1 MRSPHRKTISLLML
15 IVSFVMSIS
24 AYGFNSKWLAHEFDH
39 DRQTLDVLADHD
51 HAPQIDANS
60 DPDPEPLSDSEH
72 QLSHFSSHLQPLP
85 ISSIL
90 DGFGEAPGRTTPMLS
105 RLLALP
111 PAEIE
116 PPFRPPRATSRI

>member
-1 MRSPHRKTISLLML
+1 MRASSRKIVALFML
-15 IVSFVMSIS
+15 TLFLGGLGANS
-24 AYGFNSKWLAHEFDH
+24 FNSMQLAHELDH
-39 DRQTLDVLADHD
+39 DRQTLNVLADHD
-51 HAPQIDANS
+51 HAPQPDADS
-60 DPDPEPLSDSEH
+60 DPDREPLSDAEH
-72 QLSHFSSHLQPLP
+72 QLSHFAAHLQPLP

>member
-1 MRSPHRKTISLLML
+1 ML
-15 IVSFVMSIS
+15 ILFLGGLGT
-24 AYGFNSKWLAHEFDH
+24 YGFNSKWLAHEFDH